1 MKTEVYSWRV
11 SPELKSQ
18 IQRAAR
24 LNKMPVSA
32 VLDFAVREWL
42 KNSASEIA
50 GDDEQ
55 RRLHEAAGECIGVL
69 SGSDTARSENV
80 RRDIRDRL
88 RNRREQ

>member
-1 MKTEVYSWRV
+1 
-11 SPELKSQ
+11 
-18 IQRAAR
+18 
-24 LNKMPVSA
+24 MPVSA